1 LPADVSLILE
11 GAHTARVNA
20 VDSTG
25 QAVPGVEIGLTHL
38 SKTGKVSNAGI
49 RRSAIARA
57 TTDQQGFATFG
68 WLPQGGVGAFY
79 FYIATGG
86 NFTSRDRPYYQR
98 GGLAKLTAHLLRD
111 TRLSGTVR
119 FPDGRPAGGLLI
131 KAQGGP
137 RSGTSINLAARTLA
151 DGSYVLDAPSESSYI
166 VTVVDETWAAPSLSN
181 VIVREGRAQ
190 GGLDFVLTKGTLLH
204 GQVSEARGR
213 RPAHGAVVWLTEEG
227 GPVAMDVRRSGFH
240 AAKLMQSSTADANG
254 RYPFRV
260 GPGQYSLRS
269 PHAGGTEPLTV
280 EVKNEAEIV
289 RDLALAGSV
298 RDTYFSGVVL
308 EKTPQG
314 DRPVARAAVRTLR
327 AGLNNSSSPSTADD
341 QGRFRMLRIPGEQS
355 LFGLSPDRSLAGL
368 MPLAAEA
375 DNVRLVISKAPMISG
390 RVIDSNGTPQAG
402 RSLIF
407 RIDSGSDEA
416 RSGHQEFGTGTDDQ
430 GRFKMSAAP
439 VGAYVEVSVPYR
451 MRASAISRATR
462 AAPQA
467 QPSPRNPYSATPR
480 IVVRLQIS
488 DTEPVVI
495 PDLIVPAEK
504 PTK

>member
-1 LPADVSLILE
+1 
-11 GAHTARVNA
+11 
-20 VDSTG
+20 
-25 QAVPGVEIGLTHL
+25 
-38 SKTGKVSNAGI
+38 
-49 RRSAIARA
+49 
-57 TTDQQGFATFG
+57 
-68 WLPQGGVGAFY
+68 
-79 FYIATGG
+79 
-86 NFTSRDRPYYQR
+86 
-98 GGLAKLTAHLLRD
+98 
-111 TRLSGTVR
+111 VR
-119 FPDGRPAGGLLI
+119 FPDGRPVEGLLI
-131 KAQGGP
+131 RAEGGP
-137 RSGTSINLAARTLA
+137 RSGRSINLAARTLA
-151 DGSYVLDAPSESSYI
+151 DGSYVLDAPSESSYL
-166 VTVVDETWAAPSLSN
+166 VSVVHETWAAPSLTN

-190 GGLDFVLTKGTLLH
+190 SSLDFVLTKGTLLH
-204 GQVSEARGR
+204 GQVSEAPGRQPARG
-213 RPAHGAVVWLTEEG
+213 ALVWLTEEG
-227 GPVAMDVRRSGFH
+227 GPVAMGLRRSGFL

-254 RYPFRV
+254 RYRFRV

-355 LFGLSPDRSLAGL
+355 LYGVSPDRSLAGL

-375 DNVRLVISKAPMISG
+375 NNVRLVISKAPMISG
-390 RVIDSNGTPQAG
+390 RVINSNGTPQAG

-407 RIDSGSDEA
+407 RIDSGSDVA

-439 VGAYVEVSVPYR
+439 VGSYVEVSVLYR
-451 MRASAISRATR
+451 MRASAISRAAQ
-462 AAPQA
+462 AAPAA

-480 IVVRLQIS
+480 IVVRLQIF

-504 PTK
+504 SEQ